1 VQPAGGHRTIE
12 AGALSAED
20 ARHLDGPPGLPALRI
35 ESVSRTADGTVF
47 EYFSAIYRGESFKI
61 RVGDRIPMTSVLPFS
76 AKLDFRSGD
85 LVPYQGSLV
94 RRLSEMPGAFAD
106 AEAAQR
112 LIRDG
117 GDPIIYRAFD
127 APVPEARDH
136 LVYRTTIISP
146 GRVGAE
152 YFMTKGHH
160 HMRDSAEF
168 YLGMAGR
175 GLMVLQD
182 KSGELRIE
190 NLAPELSV
198 YVPPG
203 WAHRT
208 VNTGDEDLIF
218 LAVYLGDAGH
228 DYASVERD
236 GFAARVVA
244 TSGGPEVVEA
254 A

>member
-1 VQPAGGHRTIE
+1 
-12 AGALSAED
+12 
-20 ARHLDGPPGLPALRI
+20 
-35 ESVSRTADGTVF
+35 
-47 EYFSAIYRGESFKI
+47 
-61 RVGDRIPMTSVLPFS
+61 MTSLPPFS

-85 LVPYQGSLV
+85 LVPYQGAPV
-94 RRLSEMPGAFAD
+94 RRLSEMLDAFAD
-106 AEAAQR
+106 AQAAQR
-112 LIRDG
+112 LIRED

-127 APVPEARDH
+127 APVPEGRDH
-136 LVYRTTIISP
+136 LFYRTTIISP

-160 HMRDSAEF
+160 HERDSAEF

-182 KSGELRIE
+182 RSGELRVE
-190 NLAPELSV
+190 SLMPEVSV

-208 VNTGDEDLIF
+208 VNTGDGNLVF
-218 LAVYLGDAGH
+218 LAVYPGDAGH

-236 GFAARVVA
+236 GFAARVIA
-244 TSGGPEVVEA
+244 TSAGPEVVTA